1 MSISTFSPV
10 ILHEA
15 SYVDEVTRFVAH
27 RYATSG
33 YKKVDDADALLQALE
48 NEDRLLAPLSTIAT
62 MNDDSGRLLCT
73 ARVIIRTNAEHV
85 LLPVER
91 VFGYRA
97 PLADGSRLIEI
108 ARLASVAGGGFLS
121 MQELMIAL
129 YEHVDPDSTKD
140 VVVACLDHSLY
151 KKISMAGWP
160 VRAIGEPLFYF
171 GSETIPV
178 RVDLNSFES
187 LVLESKQVRFAMK

>member
-10 ILHEA
+10 IFHEA
-15 SYVDEVTRFVAH
+15 SYVEEVTRFVAR

-48 NEDRLLAPLSTIAT
+48 NEDRLLAPLSTIVT

-97 PLADGSRLIEI
+97 PLSDGRRLIEI
-108 ARLASVAGGGFLS
+108 ARLASVAGGGLLS
-121 MQELMIAL
+121 MQELLIAL
-129 YEHVDPDSTKD
+129 YERVDPDSTKD
-140 VVVACLDHSLY
+140 IVVACLDHSLY
-151 KKISMAGWP
+151 KKINMAGWP
-160 VRAIGEPLFYF
+160 VRAIGEPLFYL
-171 GSETIPV
+171 GSETIPI
-178 RVDLNSFES
+178 RVDLSAFES
-187 LVLESKQVRFAMK
+187 LVSELR

>member
-73 ARVIIRTNAEHV
+73 ARVIIRTTRSMSFS
-85 LLPVER
+85 LLNGFSVI
-91 VFGYRA
+91 V
-97 PLADGSRLIEI
+97 PLWPTGAD
-108 ARLASVAGGGFLS
+108 
-121 MQELMIAL
+121 
-129 YEHVDPDSTKD
+129 
-140 VVVACLDHSLY
+140 
-151 KKISMAGWP
+151 
-160 VRAIGEPLFYF
+160 
-171 GSETIPV
+171 
-178 RVDLNSFES
+178 
-187 LVLESKQVRFAMK
+187 

>member
-62 MNDDSGRLLCT
+62 MNDDSGRLLCKLIKLAIET
-73 ARVIIRTNAEHV
+73 SKNAYVPYLHF
-85 LLPVER
+85 P
-91 VFGYRA
+91 
-97 PLADGSRLIEI
+97 
-108 ARLASVAGGGFLS
+108 
-121 MQELMIAL
+121 
-129 YEHVDPDSTKD
+129 
-140 VVVACLDHSLY
+140 
-151 KKISMAGWP
+151 
-160 VRAIGEPLFYF
+160 IGAV
-171 GSETIPV
+171 S
-178 RVDLNSFES
+178 
-187 LVLESKQVRFAMK
+187 Q